1 MLIRIYKKSKGL
13 ELDFENIEPTENVV
27 ETDRFFYF
35 FDVNTVNKKSII
47 DKLKA
52 QQFLISYLE
61 INKLMKGNFFTVI
74 YDKKNKELTVYRD
87 KSGIKSGYYHQ
98 QSDALI
104 IGTNVHDVTLK
115 SGVKSFNKT
124 AVYKYIYGDFLFNG
138 ETFYEGIGEFK
149 RGGSYS
155 YNSLLELKSEV
166 FFTIEL
172 PTQDND
178 LSEVENITQLR
189 SEIDHAHQDYLSDKN
204 NILLSGGIDSVAML
218 IALDDIT
225 TKDKIHS
232 ISYKVKET
240 LEDETF
246 YAKSIADHLEIPIE
260 IKEID
265 PKSKANYSL
274 FEERILKMNNPYVG
288 MWIFGNF
295 KGTPN
300 EMFYAGQ
307 DTRLHTPS
315 VNPIDRIAFSLV
327 AKKDTLV
334 VLVLTKFAALFRSLI
349 MLFNYKGNKYL
360 RELYKLSFVFN
371 VEQYISK
378 YYFNL
383 DQKNFESYGFP
394 YEVYQELETY
404 FKLDYTKIKSPRA
417 LYNKI
422 VELKWSEQ
430 YINDIRYLQDIAKLN
445 TTYIA
450 MPFYLEPIAK
460 FSASIPFQLS
470 VKTMMG
476 RGRFSN
482 KKRLVKKYMLRQSL
496 KDKMNDDVY
505 YRAKAVSSSM
515 YLVFNGVLGDLVR
528 TELQQDLL
536 LNNSFIKAFKLEAF
550 VAEFLTATEFKVSDE
565 GYLLKVYQ
573 LGMLAVYN
581 RTVLKTS

>member
-1 MLIRIYKKSKGL
+1 VLISLHKNSQGL
-13 ELDFENIEPTENVV
+13 ELNYENVEATENVV

-35 FDVNTVNKKSII
+35 FDVNVVDKKSII
-47 DKLKA
+47 DQLKL
-52 QQFLISYLE
+52 QDTLISYLA
-61 INKLMKGNFFTVI
+61 INKLMKGNFFVVI
-74 YDKKNKELTVYRD
+74 FDKTNKELTVYRD
-87 KSGIKSGYYHQ
+87 KSGIKSGYFHQ

-115 SGVKSFNKT
+115 SGVKSFNKN
-124 AVYKYIYGDFLFNG
+124 AIYKYIYGDFLFNG
-138 ETFYEGIGEFK
+138 ETFYEGVEEFK
-149 RGGSYS
+149 RGGNYS
-155 YNSLLELKSEV
+155 FSNSLKLKETV
-166 FFTIEL
+166 IFKIEL

-178 LSEVENITQLR
+178 LSEEENIKQLR
-189 SEIDHAHQDYLSDKN
+189 TEIVNAHQDYLSEKN

-225 TKDKIHS
+225 SKDKIHN

-246 YAKSIADHLEIPIE
+246 YAKSIADHLEVPLE

-265 PKSKANYSL
+265 PKSSANYTL

-327 AKKDTLV
+327 AIKDSFFVRL
-334 VLVLTKFAALFRSLI
+334 LAKLAAIFRSLI
-349 MLFNYKGNKYL
+349 MLFNYSGNKYL
-360 RELYKLSFVFN
+360 RELYKLTFVFN

-383 DQKNFESYGFP
+383 DQEKFITYGFP
-394 YEVYQELETY
+394 AEIYQELSAY

-460 FSASIPFQLS
+460 FSAGIPFLLS
-470 VKTMMG
+470 IKTMMG

-496 KDKMNDDVY
+496 KDKMNADVY

-528 TELQQDLL
+528 KELQEDLQL
-536 LNNSFIKAFKLEAF
+536 KNSFIKQFNLDSF
-550 VAEFLTATEFKVSDE
+550 IAEFLTTTEFKVSDE

-581 RTVLKTS
+581 RTVLKTN

>member
-1 MLIRIYKKSKGL
+1 VLISLDKNNQGL
-13 ELDFENIEPTENVV
+13 ELNYENIEATENVV
-27 ETDRFFYF
+27 ETDCFYFF
-35 FDVNTVNKKSII
+35 FDVNLVDKKPIIEQLKSQKSI
-47 DKLKA
+47 
-52 QQFLISYLE
+52 ISYLE
-61 INKLMKGNFFTVI
+61 INKLMKGNFFAI
-74 YDKKNKELTVYRD
+74 IFDKTTNELTVYRD
-87 KSGIKSGYYHQ
+87 KSGIKSGYYHKQ
-98 QSDALI
+98 DESLI

-115 SGVKSFNKT
+115 SGVKSFNKN
-124 AVYKYIYGDFLFNG
+124 AIYKYIYCNFLFNG
-138 ETFYEGIGEFK
+138 ETFYEGVKEFK

-155 YNSLLELKSEV
+155 FNNLLALTETLV
-166 FFTIEL
+166 FNIEL
-172 PTQDND
+172 PNQDNH
-178 LSEVENITQLR
+178 LSEAQNIKQLR
-189 SEIDHAHQDYLSDKN
+189 VEIDNAHQDYLSEKN

-225 TKDKIHS
+225 SKDKIHN

-265 PKSKANYSL
+265 PKSTANYAL

-295 KGTPN
+295 KGTPE

-315 VNPIDRIAFSLV
+315 VNPIDRIAFRLV
-327 AKKDTLV
+327 AVKDNFLV
-334 VLVLTKFAALFRSLI
+334 QFFAKLTALFRSLI
-349 MLFNYKGNKYL
+349 MPFNYSGNKYL

-371 VEQYISK
+371 IEQYISK

-383 DQKNFESYGFP
+383 DQKDFEAYGFP
-394 YEVYQELETY
+394 AEVYQELETY
-404 FKLDYTKIKSPRA
+404 FKLDYSQIKSPRA

-422 VELKWSEQ
+422 VELKWNEQ

-460 FSASIPFQLS
+460 FSASIPFNLS
-470 VKTMMG
+470 IKTMMG

-528 TELQQDLL
+528 KELKKDLL
-536 LNNSFIKAFKLEAF
+536 LDNSFIKQFKLDAF
-550 VAEFLTATEFKVSDE
+550 IDQFLNTSEFEVGDE

-573 LGMLAVYN
+573 LGMLAIYN
-581 RTVLKTS
+581 RTVLKPR

>member
-1 MLIRIYKKSKGL
+1 MLIRLHKNSKGL
-13 ELDFENIEPTENVV
+13 ELGYENIETTENIV

-35 FDVNTVNKKSII
+35 FDVNIVDKKQVIEELEAQKNII
-47 DKLKA
+47 T
-52 QQFLISYLE
+52 YLE
-61 INKLMKGNFFTVI
+61 INKLMKGNFFAVI
-74 YDKKNKELTVYRD
+74 FDKSNKELTVYRD

-104 IGTNVHDVTLK
+104 VGTNVHDVTLK
-115 SGVKSFNKT
+115 AGVKLFNKN

-138 ETFYEGIGEFK
+138 ETFYEEVSEFK

-155 YNSLLELKSEV
+155 FDNLLKLKSES
-166 FFTIEL
+166 FSKIEL
-172 PTQDND
+172 PNQDNK
-178 LSEVENITQLR
+178 LSEEQNINQLR
-189 SEIDHAHQDYLSDKN
+189 KEIDIAHEDYLCEKN

-246 YAKSIADHLEIPIE
+246 YAKSIADHLDVPIE

-265 PKSKANYSL
+265 PKSKINYAS

-327 AKKDTLV
+327 ALKDNV
-334 VLVLTKFAALFRSLI
+334 FVLIIAKIAALFRGLLS
-349 MLFNYKGNKYL
+349 MFNYSENKYL
-360 RELYKLSFVFN
+360 RELYKLSYVFN
-371 VEQYISK
+371 VEEYISK
-378 YYFNL
+378 YYFKL
-383 DQKNFESYGFP
+383 DKENFESYGFP
-394 YEVYQELETY
+394 TEVYQELELY

-460 FSASIPFQLS
+460 FSAGIPFKLS
-470 VKTMMG
+470 IKTMMG

-528 TELQQDLL
+528 EELKRDLL
-536 LNNSFIKAFKLEAF
+536 VENSFIKQFQLNAFIDN
-550 VAEFLTATEFKVSDE
+550 FLNTNEFKISDE

>member
-1 MLIRIYKKSKGL
+1 MLIRLHKNNQGI
-13 ELDFENIEPTENVV
+13 ELNYENIEVTENVV

-35 FDVNTVNKKSII
+35 FDVNLVDKKSII
-47 DKLKA
+47 DQLKV
-52 QQFLISYLE
+52 QESTISYLE
-61 INKLMKGNFFTVI
+61 INKLMRGNFFAVI
-74 YDKKNKELTVYRD
+74 FDKSNQELTVYRD
-87 KSGIKSGYYHQ
+87 KSGIKSGYYQQ
-98 QSDALI
+98 QSNALI

-115 SGVKSFNKT
+115 SGVKSFNKS

-138 ETFYEGIGEFK
+138 ETFYEGISEFK
-149 RGGSYS
+149 RGVSYS
-155 YNSLLELKSEV
+155 YNNLLELKESEV
-166 FFTIEL
+166 FNIEL
-172 PTQDND
+172 PTKDND
-178 LSEVENITQLR
+178 LSEEQNINQLR
-189 SEIDHAHQDYLSDKN
+189 EEIDNAHKDYLSEKN

-265 PKSKANYSL
+265 PKSKANYAS
-274 FEERILKMNNPYVG
+274 FEDRILKMNNPYVG

-327 AKKDTLV
+327 AVKDNFFILI
-334 VLVLTKFAALFRSLI
+334 LAKIAALFRGILS
-349 MLFNYKGNKYL
+349 MFNYSENKYL

-383 DQKNFESYGFP
+383 DHKKFDTYGFP
-394 YEVYQELETY
+394 TEIYHELESY
-404 FKLDYTKIKSPRA
+404 FKLDYTNIKSPRA

-450 MPFYLEPIAK
+450 MPFYLEPIAQ
-460 FSASIPFQLS
+460 FSAGIPFKLS
-470 VKTMMG
+470 IKTMMG

-528 TELQQDLL
+528 EELQKDLL
-536 LNNSFIKAFKLEAF
+536 IENSFINQFKLNAF
-550 VAEFLTATEFKVSDE
+550 IDKFLNTTEFKVSDE

-581 RTVLKTS
+581 RTVLKTI